1 MTVQTRQR
9 PPSSRA
15 NRNWQALAGRARQQP
30 ITFALVLAVLL
41 LAANVGYVPAF
52 VSPGQISPE
61 LGTLAPFMLAA
72 MASTPAIL
80 AGGGGIDL
88 SVAPLMGLSNILLV
102 VTLMPHG
109 LGSPWAAIPILL
121 VIGGLIGTVNGAL
134 IAIVRFPPVIAT
146 LGVYFILG
154 GIDLAL
160 APNPVSTAKNW
171 TNNLAVTVDGIPG
184 ALFTAGIALLVW
196 WAVRRTPYHR
206 VLLAVGGD
214 DVAAY
219 SAGVNVAKV
228 RIAAYALG
236 GMIAALAGIALT
248 GTIQSADVTVW
259 PQYVLIAL
267 AAVALGGTALSGG
280 SGGFAGS
287 ALGATCVFLV
297 QNLISAAGVSVFYLQ
312 VAYGVVLLVAVVLGS
327 RLARKPGDLSGRA
340 S

>member
-1 MTVQTRQR
+1 M
-9 PPSSRA
+9 S
-15 NRNWQALAGRARQQP
+15 WLALAGRARQQP
-30 ITFALVLAVLL
+30 ITFALVLAVVL
-41 LAANVGYVPAF
+41 LAANVGYVPVF
-52 VSPGQISPE
+52 VSPGQIPAE

-88 SVAPLMGLSNILLV
+88 SVAPLMGLANILLV
-102 VTLMPHG
+102 VELMPHG
-109 LGSPWAAIPILL
+109 WGSPWLAVPVLL
-121 VIGGLIGTVNGAL
+121 IVGGLVGAVNGVLVAV
-134 IAIVRFPPVIAT
+134 IRFPPVIAT
-146 LGVYFILG
+146 LGMYFILG

-160 APNPVSTAKNW
+160 APTPVPTSHNW
-171 TNNLAVTVDGIPG
+171 TNSLAVTVVGIPG
-184 ALFTAGIALLVW
+184 ALFTAGLALLAW
-196 WAVRRTPYHR
+196 YAVRRRPYHR

-228 RIAAYALG
+228 RIIAYAIG
-236 GMIAALAGIALT
+236 GVLAALAGIALT

-267 AAVALGGTALSGG
+267 AAVALGGTSLSGG

-327 RLARKPGDLSGRA
+327 RLARRPAGQARRA
-340 S
+340 T

>member
-1 MTVQTRQR
+1 MSVDTA
-9 PPSSRA
+9 SRA
-15 NRNWQALAGRARQQP
+15 AAVPGQRRLLALAAQARQQS
-30 ITFALVLAVLL
+30 ILFSAVLAVALL
-41 LAANVGYVPAF
+41 IANVGYVPAIL
-52 VSPGQISPE
+52 SPGQISAE

-88 SVAPLMGLSNILLV
+88 SVAPLMGLANILLV
-102 VTLMPHG
+102 MTLMPHG
-109 LGSPWAAIPILL
+109 LGNPALAIPILL
-121 VIGGLIGTVNGAL
+121 VIGGLVGALNGVL
-134 IAIVRFPPVIAT
+134 IAILRFPPVIAT
-146 LGVYFILG
+146 LGVYFVLG

-160 APNPVSTAKNW
+160 APDPVPAAHNW
-171 TNNLAVTVDGIPG
+171 TNSLAVSVAGVPG
-184 ALFTAGIALLVW
+184 ALFTAGIALVAW
-196 WAVRRTPYHR
+196 YIVRRTPYHR
-206 VLLAVGGD
+206 VLLTVGGD

-219 SAGVNVAKV
+219 SAGVNVPLV
-228 RIAAYALG
+228 RIVAYAMG
-236 GMIAALAGIALT
+236 GVLAALAGVALT

-280 SGGFAGS
+280 SGGMAGS

-327 RLARKPGDLSGRA
+327 RLARRPADLNGRT